1 MTPFI
6 DLLNLEKKLCNR
18 IKFLEITIFEDDRLT
33 DGELNFYREEHETA
47 TRELIKCQAEIREY
61 ITSHIK

>member
-18 IKFLEITIFEDDRLT
+18 MKFLEPIIFEDDRLT
-33 DGELNFYREEHETA
+33 DEELKWYTQEYKDA
-47 TRELIKCQAEIREY
+47 SRELRKCQAEIRKY
-61 ITSHIK
+61 ITSHVK